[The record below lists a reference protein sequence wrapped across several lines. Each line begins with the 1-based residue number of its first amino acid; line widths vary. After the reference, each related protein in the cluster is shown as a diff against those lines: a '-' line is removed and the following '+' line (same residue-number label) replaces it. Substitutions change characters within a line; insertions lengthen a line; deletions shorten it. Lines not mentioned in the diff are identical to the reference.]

1 MKSKKAIV
9 TMWIFALL
17 PAALVLAFTPFLPER
32 VPTHWNLD
40 GTVTYGSVGT
50 LWLIAAL
57 SPALAALFQFMPRI
71 DPRKGNYE
79 KFQDKYD
86 TLGVLMPLILLV
98 CLLITISESLQPGR
112 INVGRT
118 VGVLVG
124 LLFVVIGNMMGK
136 VKSSF
141 FLGFRTPWALSD
153 PDVWNKTQ
161 RMGGFVFFFSGLAA
175 VVLGLFA
182 PEKVFFWV
190 FLLLLAGGLGATFFM
205 SWKWYQEKG

>member
-136 VKSSF
+136 VKSNF

-161 RMGGFVFFFSGLAA
+161 RMGQCH
-175 VVLGLFA
+175 
-182 PEKVFFWV
+182 KVKAKKR
-190 FLLLLAGGLGATFFM
+190 LPA
-205 SWKWYQEKG
+205 